1 MFGVQIVALNSTYEA
16 EGELYIDDGK
26 SYEFQQGAFIHRR
39 FRFSKGKLTSINLA
53 PMTEGPKKFK
63 TPCLVERI
71 VILGVRAK
79 DLITGKHAVVD
90 AEERR
95 IQTVIGSP
103 SLIQGT
109 YSNALILRLPNVHIA
124 DNWSI
129 KLG

>member
-1 MFGVQIVALNSTYEA
+1 MGVQIVALNSTYEA

-26 SYEFQQGAFIHRR
+26 SYEFQHGAFIHRR
-39 FRFSKGKLTSINLA
+39 FKFSKGKLTSINLA
-53 PMTEGPKKFK
+53 PTTADPKKFK

-79 DLITGKHAVVD
+79 DLVTGKHAVVD

-109 YSNALILRLPNVHIA
+109 YSNALILRLPNVRIA